1 VCVPHSSWNLIIL
14 IKGPSLALTVVL
26 PSKLE
31 GHETSMERTRTLH
44 INHPLLIIA
53 SKSSLQETGVQL
65 LRDLEGQSGEEGEGK
80 SGRD

>member
-1 VCVPHSSWNLIIL
+1 LELNNFDQMPFFGFDC
-14 IKGPSLALTVVL
+14 VL
-26 PSKLE
+26 PSKVE